1 MNITPKG
8 HERRAMIARLA
19 ATPEGFSLRKT
30 EGHPTKSCAKIVGD
44 QFLAG
49 EVCRVP
55 TSSRFIWYFAS
66 REHARAFAG
75 PHGVVEWHPLRTDSK
90 TKPAAKPKV
99 KVSPMPPKPTFNFPR
114 GGLSAGSFKPKQA
127 AVVIWTENVKH
138 TIIPTPAPKNFTVSH
153 SFIHGGVGVMR

>member
-1 MNITPKG
+1 
-8 HERRAMIARLA
+8 MIARHA

-44 QFLAG
+44 AFLAG

-75 PHGVVEWHPLRTDSK
+75 PHGVVEWHPLRIDSA
-90 TKPAAKPKV
+90 PLLAAKPKAV
-99 KVSPMPPKPTFNFPR
+99 HMAAKPTFSLKR
-114 GGLSAGSFKPKQA
+114 SGTATTFKPKQA
-127 AVVIWTENVKH
+127 AAKIVWPEGVKR
-138 TIIPTPAPKNFTVSH
+138 TVIPTPTPRFAVVSH
-153 SFIHGGVGVMR
+153 SFVHGGLRAMA

>member
-1 MNITPKG
+1 
-8 HERRAMIARLA
+8 MIARHA

-75 PHGVVEWHPLRTDSK
+75 PHGVVEWHPLRIDSA
-90 TKPAAKPKV
+90 PMERAKPKP
-99 KVSPMPPKPTFNFPR
+99 KASRATHKPLHQIERRPP
-114 GGLSAGSFKPKQA
+114 AAVKPKQA
-127 AVVIWTENVKH
+127 AAIIWPENVKR
-138 TIIPTPAPKNFTVSH
+138 TVIPTPAPRFSMVSH
-153 SFIHGGVGVMR
+153 SFVHGSMGAM